1 MEEAGGRR
9 LRGVRWRI
17 SGSIRRRFRRRGNSE
32 VSVLNPGSSSCPHLL
47 FEEVSTF
54 ILPSN
59 ISSAK
64 FQAYSCRGN

>member
-17 SGSIRRRFRRRGNSE
+17 SGSIRRRFRRGNSE

>member
-1 MEEAGGRR
+1 M
-9 LRGVRWRI
+9 RGVRRRI
-17 SGSIRRRFRRRGNSE
+17 SEGTGRRFRRGSKKSD
-32 VSVLNPGSSSCPHLL
+32 VTVLNPGPSSCPHLL